1 MMKNLKHWSELTVI
15 NIITALG
22 GAFLG
27 ASPWLFGFSGEQ
39 TAMWSASLIGVLA
52 IMIALTGL
60 IEPREWEGW
69 VSLALGLWAAVAPW
83 VLGFSGVTAAM
94 ACHLGAGLA
103 IAALAAL
110 ELWMIHNKPEN
121 LAR

>member
-1 MMKNLKHWSELTVI
+1 MKSLKHWSELTAI

-22 GAFLG
+22 GAFLV

-39 TAMWSASLIGVLA
+39 TAMWSAGLIGVLA
-52 IMIALTGL
+52 IMIALAGF
-60 IEPREWEGW
+60 IELREWEGW
-69 VSLALGLWAAVAPW
+69 ASLALGLWAAVAPW
-83 VLGFSGVTAAM
+83 ALGFSGVTAAM
-94 ACHLGAGLA
+94 ACHLGVGLTV
-103 IAALAAL
+103 AALAAL

>member
-1 MMKNLKHWSELTVI
+1 MMKNLKHWSELTAI

-22 GAFLG
+22 GAFLVT
-27 ASPWLFGFSGEQ
+27 SPWLFGFSGEQ

-69 VSLALGLWAAVAPW
+69 ASLALGVWDAVAPW